1 MCSLF
6 MKKVRRNYRS
16 KAGDSDEE
24 QSQESESLYD
34 EAVKEITSQSKPDVP
49 SIKKNKSVLS
59 FEDDLDP
66 DDGDTFKVKKSSM
79 SRKITKQTKESRK
92 KKTHENDGLKIV
104 GDFHKNLVS
113 YDESSPDPEENLE
126 NLRKELLNLAEDE
139 TTPEVVPSVKS
150 EPSNVNS
157 MIKQGVIP
165 DAATIHLARK
175 QREKAKSLI
184 ESSDHS
190 PTYYS
195 SNKNDGRR
203 LVRED
208 DDDDELNDDEDASDM
223 TTVSFSNSA
232 SEIRPVFI
240 VSKDRETCSKR
251 AVIGARLNRREEEL
265 KCIREDFMAA
275 EHGSDRDSDQEIE
288 WERQQLQKAII
299 NQNPAVLEAIQP
311 ILGTEDSNNTTTLA
325 DSTILGGLS
334 VTDITLP
341 KLKDNLQEKY
351 DKLNQSLTMHK
362 TSLEEAKRDLE
373 RGKIVIADAREK
385 LPNLAKQFM
394 FYQEMKDYIDDLIS
408 CFNEKMS
415 KIEYLEKRSI
425 IIFRERYD
433 KLVERRRMDMKDMAD
448 TVSQPTIS
456 STCASRTPEEVKLF
470 EARRKRCAE
479 RESRRIRR
487 QRARE
492 LQNPNVIQVH
502 VDGTST
508 DDEEP
513 QAAIVKRSADIDAL
527 LVDANAL
534 FEDVIEEFCELPL
547 ILERFI
553 EWRNKYPESYQQAY
567 ISLCL
572 PQLFSP
578 IIRIQLIG
586 WNPLNN
592 HANPIE
598 EMKWFQD
605 LLDFCNLPLVDN
617 NKNAKSTP
625 LNNNKTDKSNNN
637 NNENKNGSNHN
648 ANNFDKT
655 SGNLDDDLRIIPK
668 SIEKIVLQ
676 RINELVSA
684 SWDPLSEKQ
693 SLQLVNLMRN
703 LCSTYPTICIG
714 SRPTEK
720 LFTSIVKRIENTI
733 QEDIFIPL
741 YSKTLMQHR
750 QGPAFIFFE
759 RQFNMGLKLLKN
771 ILLWINL
778 LSMDTLKHISL
789 TCLINRYLL
798 VGLACLLSVVTLK
811 SNEEKSNTPMNSSFP
826 IGLSIDQ
833 SGSLAFR
840 DAVQKLKSIVDLL
853 PREWLKSSITSVKQ
867 DDDHNNNKD
876 DDDHDHDESSK
887 QTSLTVVS
895 DPLSQI
901 KRFLTQLLENIPPTR
916 MYSDINVGQA
926 DIQIIE
932 RECMGTLLQLRDLLK
947 N

>member
-6 MKKVRRNYRS
+6 MKKVRRNYRN

-24 QSQESESLYD
+24 QNLESESLYD
-34 EAVKEITSQSKPDVP
+34 AAVKEINSQSKSDAPLV
-49 SIKKNKSVLS
+49 KKNKSVLS

-66 DDGDTFKVKKSSM
+66 DDGSTFKVKKSSM
-79 SRKITKQTKESRK
+79 SRKISKQTKESKK
-92 KKTHENDGLKIV
+92 KKTYENDGLKIV
-104 GDFHKNLVS
+104 GNLHKDLASCN
-113 YDESSPDPEENLE
+113 DNSPDPEESLE

-139 TTPEVVPSVKS
+139 TSEVIPSLKS
-150 EPSNVNS
+150 ESNSVNS
-157 MIKQGVIP
+157 MIKIGVIP
-165 DAATIHLARK
+165 DATTIHLARK
-175 QREKAKSLI
+175 QREKAKSLM

-190 PTYYS
+190 PTYSS
-195 SNKNDGRR
+195 SNKNDGGR

-208 DDDDELNDDEDASDM
+208 DDDDELNDDEDENA
-223 TTVSFSNSA
+223 T
-232 SEIRPVFI
+232 SEIRPVFV
-240 VSKDRETCSKR
+240 VSKDRITSSKR
-251 AVIGARLNRREEEL
+251 AGMGTCLNRREEEL

-275 EHGSDRDSDQEIE
+275 EHASDRDSDQETE

-299 NQNPAVLEAIQP
+299 NQNSAVLEAIQP
-311 ILGTEDSNNTTTLA
+311 ILSTEDSMNSATATDNTV
-325 DSTILGGLS
+325 LGGLD
-334 VTDITLP
+334 VTNITLP
-341 KLKDNLQEKY
+341 TLKDNLQEKY
-351 DKLNQSLTMHK
+351 DKLNESLTKHK
-362 TSLEEAKRDLE
+362 ASLEDAKRDLE
-373 RGKIVIADAREK
+373 RGKVIIAGAREK

-394 FYQEMKDYIDDLIS
+394 FYQQMKEYIDDLIS
-408 CFNEKMS
+408 CFNEKMT

-425 IIFRERYD
+425 LVFRERYD
-433 KLVERRRMDMKDMAD
+433 KLMERRRMDMKDMAD
-448 TVSQPTIS
+448 AVSQPAV
-456 STCASRTPEEVKLF
+456 STVAASKTPEEVKIF

-492 LQNPNVIQVH
+492 LQSPTLIQVH
-502 VDGTST
+502 IDGTST

-513 QAAIVKRSADIDAL
+513 QAIIVKRSSDIDSL

-547 ILERFI
+547 ILTKFM
-553 EWRNKYPESYQQAY
+553 EWRNKFPESYQQAY
-567 ISLCL
+567 VSLCL

-586 WNPLNN
+586 WNPLSNYTSS
-592 HANPIE
+592 IE

-605 LLDFCNLPLVDN
+605 LLDFCSLPSVDN
-617 NKNAKSTP
+617 NDSKSTMP
-625 LNNNKTDKSNNN
+625 NSNNTDNTSDNKNVSNNN
-637 NNENKNGSNHN
+637 QSNKT
-648 ANNFDKT
+648 T
-655 SGNLDDDLRIIPK
+655 SFDDDLRLIPK
-668 SIEKIVLQ
+668 SVEKIVLQ
-676 RINELVSA
+676 RINDLVSA

-693 SLQLVNLMRN
+693 SMQLVSLMCN

-733 QEDIFIPL
+733 QDDIFIPL
-741 YSKTLMQHR
+741 YSRNLMQQR

-771 ILLWINL
+771 ILLWVNL
-778 LSMDTLKHISL
+778 LSVETLKHITL

-798 VGLACLLSVVTLK
+798 VGLACLLSVVTPK
-811 SNEEKSNTPMNSSFP
+811 PGEEKPVLNSQFTT
-826 IGLSIDQ
+826 GLLVDQ

-853 PREWLKSSITSVKQ
+853 PREWLKSSIPLKKQ
-867 DDDHNNNKD
+867 NDSDYDYDNDKD
-876 DDDHDHDESSK
+876 DESSGK
-887 QTSLTVVS
+887 SSAAVPDSLG
-895 DPLSQI
+895 QI

-916 MYSDINVGQA
+916 MYADTPGQIDA
-926 DIQIIE
+926 QVIE
-932 RECMGTLLQLRDLLK
+932 RDCLGTLLRLRDLLLK